1 MSIEEA
7 SVPLAAIVEQMAD
20 AMVFAD
26 LKEQI
31 RLWNPAAEALRQ
43 RLRELE
49 G

>member
-26 LKEQI
+26 LK
-31 RLWNPAAEALRQ
+31 
-43 RLRELE
+43 RELE